1 MGNDISFSFLP
12 LTNSDFS
19 FEIYRRAV
27 DGEKSQEEYRY
38 NLPFSNRQRDIR
50 DDFFVSFIPRDN
62 SVKYVCNSFD
72 NVKMTQK
79 WLSFQLRAK
88 TSSSFQ
94 TAEFF
99 LGTSFIARIS
109 YIIHR
114 TQYGSQVVHVEPYF
128 LKIAGEFGFLVD
140 FRFAANERGR
150 FSIEAKKLSLSL
162 AADGLKNKNF
172 YTDKYRIVKEFID
185 NTLPRLFPLRY
196 MEGTLDILREF
207 RSLPCSLLK
216 EKLYVFGDG
225 KTDVNQFSGLSTYHP
240 LAQPQK
246 EPVYVFIFHKSRI
259 NVSRELVKA
268 LRGETY
274 RTFSGM
280 QKMFNVGFA
289 NDRILSIQVD
299 NYSKDS
305 LASIESQ
312 LASIIQQ
319 YPESQIVGIFAG
331 IQKDFDESQ
340 PYSPYYIVKN
350 IFLKNGLAVQAVT
363 IEQAQKRD
371 GLKWSI
377 SGIGLQ
383 LFVKLGGVPWKV
395 VPQNENCVIFG
406 ISSAHLKN
414 ADDSI
419 RKYYAYS
426 VCFDSSGL
434 YRRLDVL
441 STSDSESTYMQ
452 SLKEHVAQIL
462 QEQITRGITKCA
474 IHVPFKLRKDEMA
487 CLRECVQEYKQEH
500 ADIEIVFVKINV
512 ENRFFGYS
520 DYNSKVPLS
529 GSYIELS
536 NREFLVWFEGLQQG
550 KENLVTSQAITNPV
564 HIEFLGTEDLAPG
577 QIEGYLQDVINL
589 SGANWRG
596 YNAKHTPVSIY
607 YPELIARFI
616 GRFEQYGLDMDL
628 GLGAIDKAWF
638 V

>member
-1 MGNDISFSFLP
+1 MENKLSLSFLP
-12 LTNSDFS
+12 LANSDFS
-19 FEIYRRAV
+19 FEVYRRSV
-27 DGEKSQEEYRY
+27 DGVKLQEEFRY
-38 NLPFSNRQRDIR
+38 NLPFSSGQNDIR
-50 DDFFVSFIPRDN
+50 DDFFVSFVPRDE
-62 SVKYVCNSFD
+62 SIKYVCNSFD

-79 WLSFQLRAK
+79 WLSFQLHSK
-88 TSSSFQ
+88 TNKTIQ
-94 TAEFF
+94 TSDFF
-99 LGTSFIARIS
+99 TGTSFIPRIS
-109 YIIHR
+109 YIIQR
-114 TQYGSQVVHVEPYF
+114 TQYGSQVVDVEPYF
-128 LKIAGEFGFLVD
+128 LKSTGEFGFLID
-140 FRFAANERGR
+140 FRFAANEKGR
-150 FSIEAKKLSLSL
+150 YSIEAKKLSLSL
-162 AADGLKNKNF
+162 APDGLKNKNF
-172 YTDKYRIVKEFID
+172 YTDKYRKVKEFIEK
-185 NTLPRLFPLRY
+185 TIPRLFSMQY
-196 MEGTLDILREF
+196 AGGVLDISREL

-225 KTDVNQFSGLSTYHP
+225 KTDVNQFSGLSAHHP
-240 LAQPQK
+240 LFQPQK
-246 EPVYVFIFHKSRI
+246 EPLYVFIFHKSRI

-274 RTFSGM
+274 NTFPGM
-280 QKMFNVGFA
+280 QKMFDVGFA
-289 NDRILSIQVD
+289 NDKILSIQVD
-299 NYSKDS
+299 NYTKER

-312 LASIIQQ
+312 LESIIQQ
-319 YPESQIVGIFAG
+319 HPESQIVGIFAG

-340 PYSPYYIVKN
+340 PHSPYYIVKN
-350 IFLKNGLAVQAVT
+350 IFLKKGLAVQAVT
-363 IEQAQKRD
+363 IEQALKRD

-395 VPQNENCVIFG
+395 VPQNDNCVIFG

-414 ADDSI
+414 ADGSI
-419 RKYYAYS
+419 RRYYAYS

-434 YRRLDVL
+434 YRRLDLL
-441 STSDSESTYMQ
+441 STSDSKSSYMQ
-452 SLKEHVAQIL
+452 SLKQRVAQTL
-462 QEQITRGITKCA
+462 QEQIKTGITKCA
-474 IHVPFKLRKDEMA
+474 IHVPFKLRKDEMD
-487 CLRECVQEYKQEH
+487 CLRDCIKEYKQDH

-520 DYNSKVPLS
+520 SYNSKVPLS

-550 KENLVTSQAITNPV
+550 KENLVTSQAVTNPV
-564 HIEFLGTEDLAPG
+564 HIEFLGTENLTPE
-577 QIEGYLQDVINL
+577 QIKGHLQDVINL

-616 GRFEQYGLDMDL
+616 GRFDQYGLEMDL

>member
-62 SVKYVCNSFD
+62 SVKYVCSSFD

-79 WLSFQLRAK
+79 WLSFQLLAK
-88 TSSSFQ
+88 TSNSFQ

-99 LGTSFIARIS
+99 LGTSFISRIS

-128 LKIAGEFGFLVD
+128 LKNTCEFGFLVD
-140 FRFAANERGR
+140 FRFAANEKGR

-172 YTDKYRIVKEFID
+172 YTDKYRKVKEFID
-185 NTLPRLFPLRY
+185 NTLPRLFPLQY

-246 EPVYVFIFHKSRI
+246 EPLYVFIFHKSRI

-280 QKMFNVGFA
+280 QKMFNVRFA

-299 NYSKDS
+299 NYSKGS

-312 LASIIQQ
+312 LAGIILQ

-350 IFLKNGLAVQAVT
+350 IFLKKGLAVQAVT

-395 VPQNENCVIFG
+395 IPQNDNCVIFG

-414 ADDSI
+414 SDDSI

-441 STSDSESTYMQ
+441 STSDSKSTYMQ

-462 QEQITRGITKCA
+462 QEQITSEITKCA

-616 GRFEQYGLDMDL
+616 GRFDQYGLDMDL

>member
-1 MGNDISFSFLP
+1 MGNEISFSFLP
-12 LTNSDFS
+12 LKNSDFS
-19 FEIYRRAV
+19 FEIYRRAA
-27 DGEKSQEEYRY
+27 DGEKSQEEYFY
-38 NLPFSNRQRDIR
+38 NLPFTSTQRDIR
-50 DDFFVSFIPRDN
+50 DDFFVSFIPRDG

-79 WLSFQLRAK
+79 WLSFRLDEQ
-88 TSSSFQ
+88 TSNVLQ
-94 TAEFF
+94 VTGFF
-99 LGTSFIARIS
+99 AGKNFIPRIS
-109 YIIHR
+109 YIIQR
-114 TQYGSQVVHVEPYF
+114 TQYGSQVVDIEPYF
-128 LKIAGEFGFLVD
+128 LRSTREFGFLAD
-140 FRFAANERGR
+140 FRFAANEKDR
-150 FSIEAKKLSLSL
+150 FSIETKKLSLSL
-162 AADGLKNKNF
+162 AADGFKNKNF
-172 YTDKYRIVKEFID
+172 YTDKYCKVKEFID
-185 NTLPRLFPLRY
+185 TTLPRLFPIQHAG
-196 MEGTLDILREF
+196 GTLDVSREF

-216 EKLYVFGDG
+216 EKLYVFSNG
-225 KTDVNQFSGLSTYHP
+225 KTDANQFSGLSAYHP
-240 LAQPQK
+240 LIQPPK
-246 EPVYVFIFHKSRI
+246 EPLYVFIFHKSRI

-274 RTFSGM
+274 STFSGM
-280 QKMFNVGFA
+280 QKMFNIDFS
-289 NDRILSIQVD
+289 NDRILSIQVGD
-299 NYSKDS
+299 YSKSS

-312 LASIIQQ
+312 LEGIIQLYQ
-319 YPESQIVGIFAG
+319 GSQIVGVFAG

-350 IFLKNGLAVQAVT
+350 MFLKKGLAVQAVT

-395 VPQNENCVIFG
+395 VPQNDNCVIFG

-414 ADDSI
+414 TDGSI
-419 RKYYAYS
+419 RRYYAYS

-441 STSDSESTYMQ
+441 STSDSKSSYMQ
-452 SLKEHVAQIL
+452 SLKEHVAQTL
-462 QEQITRGITKCA
+462 QEQITTGITKCA
-474 IHVPFKLRKDEMA
+474 IHVPFKLRKDEMD
-487 CLRECVQEYKQEH
+487 CLRDCVKEYKQDH
-500 ADIEIVFVKINV
+500 DDIEIVFVKINV

-520 DYNSKVPLS
+520 GYNSKVPLS

-564 HIEFLGTEDLAPG
+564 HIEFLGTEDLTPE
-577 QIEGYLQDVINL
+577 QIKGYLQDVINL

-616 GRFEQYGLDMDL
+616 GRFDQYDLEMDL